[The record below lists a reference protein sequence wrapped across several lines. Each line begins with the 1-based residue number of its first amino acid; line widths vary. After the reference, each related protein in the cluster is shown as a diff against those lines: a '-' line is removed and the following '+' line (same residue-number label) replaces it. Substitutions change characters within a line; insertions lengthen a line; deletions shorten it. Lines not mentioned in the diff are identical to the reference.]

1 MLGENPHMQ
10 NPVKRGPGRLRKD
23 AAQKADGAYLNL
35 VSGLG
40 SNRDPSSY
48 TQSAGAR
55 IFSEQELEAL
65 YTGDGFARRI
75 IDVPASDMVR
85 AGFDIET
92 EGEDDD
98 AFEPVMVRLEELNAL
113 GRFCEAL
120 KLSALYGGALVVLGV
135 QDGGQ
140 LEDPMNE
147 NSVKGVDFLRVY
159 DRHRVSRVTK
169 YADPMDSRYGQ
180 TEQYLVSP
188 VNGSPYR
195 VHETRCIVFQ
205 GDFVPE
211 RLRELQDGWSSST
224 LAKCWAQLMR
234 FGVSHQWAEKLLE
247 RAQQAVNKMDGMG
260 QQMMSAGG
268 QKAIMDRLNILDM
281 SRNILNTV
289 AIDAKDEYTVQSS
302 SFAGVPDII
311 DRFATALSA
320 VTGMPRTL
328 LLGEQSKGLGGG
340 NEGDL
345 QNWYAY
351 VHQLQKTNLLGPIDR
366 LVGLLV
372 KAMGMPENYT
382 IEFEPLDVPSD
393 KDKAETEKIEAD
405 TEKVKADT
413 MAAYIAAGVL
423 DPSEG
428 RNSLIEAEVYTMDA
442 AVVIQA
448 GEDDGEAA

>member
-1 MLGENPHMQ
+1 METP
-10 NPVKRGPGRLRKD
+10 KRGPGRPRKD

-40 SNRDPSSY
+40 SKRDPGSY

-55 IFSEQELEAL
+55 IFSEGELEAL

-75 IDVPASDMVR
+75 IDVPANDMVR
-85 AGFDIET
+85 AGFEIET
-92 EGEDDD
+92 EGDDDD
-98 AFEPVMVRLEELNAL
+98 AFDPVMVRMEELQAME
-113 GRFCEAL
+113 RFCEAL
-120 KLSALYGGALVVLGV
+120 KLSALYGGALVVFGV
-135 QDGGQ
+135 QDGGL
-140 LEDPMNE
+140 LEEPLNE
-147 NSVKGVDFLRVY
+147 NAVKGVDFLRVY
-159 DRHRVSRVTK
+159 DRHRVSRMVK
-169 YADPMDSRYGQ
+169 YSDPMDSRYGQ

-195 VHETRCIVFQ
+195 VHETRCVVFQ

-211 RLRELQDGWSSST
+211 RLRELQDGWSASV

-247 RAQQAVNKMDGMG
+247 RAQQAVNKMDGMW
-260 QQMMSAGG
+260 QQMMSPGG

-289 AIDAKDEYTVQSS
+289 AIDSKDDYTVQSN

-328 LLGEQSKGLGGG
+328 LLGEQSKGLSGG

-345 QNWYAY
+345 QNWYA
-351 VHQLQKTNLLGPIDR
+351 HISQLQKTRLLAPVDR

-372 KAMGMPENYT
+372 KAMALPENYL
-382 IEFEPLDVPSD
+382 IEFEPLHVPSD
-393 KDKAETEKIEAD
+393 KDEAEVKKIEAD

-413 MAAYIAAGVL
+413 MAAYIAAGAL
-423 DPSEG
+423 DPSEA
-428 RNSLIEAEVYTMDA
+428 RNTLIEQEMYTMDA
-442 AVVIQA
+442 SVTIQA
-448 GEDDGEAA
+448 GEDDGENSEA